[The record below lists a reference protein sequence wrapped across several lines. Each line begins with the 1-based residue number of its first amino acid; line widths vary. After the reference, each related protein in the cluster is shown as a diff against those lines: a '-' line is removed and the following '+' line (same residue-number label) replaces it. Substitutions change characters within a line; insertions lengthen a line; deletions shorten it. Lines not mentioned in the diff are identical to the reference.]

1 MKRIILYTAVAF
13 SSGLFFTLIYNS
25 IVNAANWESNIPQSI
40 TATRDF
46 FVVANPG
53 TFFQWVDPTNM
64 LLTLL
69 ALILFWKKSSSIR
82 LFLGI
87 ALLFYVSSMILTF
100 TYFYP
105 RNEVLF
111 LSKQLPDTETLRKTA
126 SEWGRMGWVRSLLSL
141 AGLFC
146 TFLALDKATSSTEN
160 NQLKNTIRNEKTAAN
175 SSLAKAGQRT

>member
-1 MKRIILYTAVAF
+1 MKKIVLYAAVAF

-53 TFFQWVDPTNM
+53 TFFQLVDPTNM
-64 LLTLL
+64 LLVVL

-87 ALLFYVSSMILTF
+87 ALLCYIASMILTF

-105 RNEVLF
+105 RNEIMF
-111 LSKQLPDTETLRKTA
+111 LSEQLPDTESLKKAAT
-126 SEWGRMGWVRSLLSL
+126 EWGRMGWVRSLLSL
-141 AGLFC
+141 AGLVC
-146 TFLALDKATSSTEN
+146 TFIALDK
-160 NQLKNTIRNEKTAAN
+160 NTRQTQG
-175 SSLAKAGQRT
+175 L

>member
-1 MKRIILYTAVAF
+1 MKKIVLYAAVAF

-53 TFFQWVDPTNM
+53 TFFQLIDPANM
-64 LLTLL
+64 LLNVL

-87 ALLFYVSSMILTF
+87 ALLCYISSMILTF

-105 RNEVLF
+105 RNEILF
-111 LSKQLPDTETLRKTA
+111 LSEQLPDTESLKKAAT
-126 SEWGRMGWVRSLLSL
+126 EWGRMGWVRSLLSL
-141 AGLFC
+141 AGLAC
-146 TFLALDKATSSTEN
+146 TFIALDK
-160 NQLKNTIRNEKTAAN
+160 NTR
-175 SSLAKAGQRT
+175 RH

>member
-1 MKRIILYTAVAF
+1 MKKIVLYASVAF
-13 SSGLFFTLIYNS
+13 SSGLFFTNIYNS

-53 TFFQWVDPTNM
+53 TFFKLIDPTNM
-64 LLTLL
+64 LLIVL

-87 ALLFYVSSMILTF
+87 ALLCYVTSMILTF

-105 RNEVLF
+105 RNEVMF
-111 LSKQLPDTETLRKTA
+111 LSEQFPDIETLKKVA
-126 SEWGRMGWVRSLLSL
+126 SEWGRMNWVRSLIWL
-141 AGLFC
+141 AGLVC
-146 TFLALDKATSSTEN
+146 TFLALDRATSST
-160 NQLKNTIRNEKTAAN
+160 Q
-175 SSLAKAGQRT
+175 